1 MAQLSLTSSGSC
13 VESRAMH
20 CETLLLNWMRR
31 LSAVAGEWVPDSV
44 ESIEKVEEGWRG
56 EPSIALRETKEVAL
70 PLGV

>member
-1 MAQLSLTSSGSC
+1 
-13 VESRAMH
+13 MH